1 MCLFERQPYERHTV
15 VYGINSE
22 KEVVGKFSGSKCEMK
37 FKSVMGKK
45 GEYENEMGHKKTGR
59 KTQFLCGIVICNG
72 SYDAA
77 VSRFIGKS

>member
-1 MCLFERQPYERHTV
+1 
-15 VYGINSE
+15 
-22 KEVVGKFSGSKCEMK
+22 MK
-37 FKSVMGKK
+37 FQSVTSKK